1 MKERQLQKKKHYWF
15 IEKRLTFQQNM
26 IEEAKIYEKQIQDYY
41 KKIDQ
46 LRKQEEELKAK
57 EEHAN

>member
-57 EEHAN
+57 

>member
-1 MKERQLQKKKHYWF
+1 
-15 IEKRLTFQQNM
+15 M

-57 EEHAN
+57 